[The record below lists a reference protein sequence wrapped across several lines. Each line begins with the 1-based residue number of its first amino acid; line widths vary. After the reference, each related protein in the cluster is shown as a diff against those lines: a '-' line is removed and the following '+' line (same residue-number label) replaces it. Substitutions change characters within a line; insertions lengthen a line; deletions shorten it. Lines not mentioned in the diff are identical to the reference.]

1 MKACMRDRLLILSVF
16 VVASC
21 GLAYELIAGALAMLV
36 QIVVHVLLSRW
47 VRDLQQALQDNNTA
61 MGLLAGSVQLAAG
74 VLNAGSLS

>member
-1 MKACMRDRLLILSVF
+1 
-16 VVASC
+16 
-21 GLAYELIAGALAMLV
+21 MLV
-36 QIVVHVLLSRW
+36 QIAVHMLLSRW